1 MFFSSLF
8 FFPFSGLL
16 HENDEILE
24 INGTDI
30 RGKNVNDVCEFLAE
44 MTGTLTFL
52 IIPASHVS
60 SRRGCDLLIAVK
72 AMTLHELSM
81 RVSLSMSVCAAFAR
95 VRVSASVEKLLLI
108 ADCQ

>member
-1 MFFSSLF
+1 MKSVRVGVNCNMKGTYFFLF
-8 FFPFSGLL
+8 FLGLL

-60 SRRGCDLLIAVK
+60 VCA
-72 AMTLHELSM
+72 
-81 RVSLSMSVCAAFAR
+81 SVC
-95 VRVSASVEKLLLI
+95 VCLSVFVWHLWKER
-108 ADCQ
+108 Q

>member
-1 MFFSSLF
+1 MNEKKWDENKIARLSQFVCFFNVDGNAMIKHHFLF
-8 FFPFSGLL
+8 RFLGLL

-52 IIPASHVS
+52 IIPSSQVS
-60 SRRGCDLLIAVK
+60 C
-72 AMTLHELSM
+72 
-81 RVSLSMSVCAAFAR
+81 
-95 VRVSASVEKLLLI
+95 
-108 ADCQ
+108 

>member
-1 MFFSSLF
+1 MIKHHFLF
-8 FFPFSGLL
+8 RLSGLL

-52 IIPASHVS
+52 IIPSSQVS
-60 SRRGCDLLIAVK
+60 C
-72 AMTLHELSM
+72 
-81 RVSLSMSVCAAFAR
+81 
-95 VRVSASVEKLLLI
+95 
-108 ADCQ
+108 